1 MCAFF
6 QKYSLLVRIH
16 TLAQHA
22 RNIFFLFLLL
32 LLLSLHSISNHCS
45 FILIAYW
52 YWNVHGN
59 ECAYDQCTTNRVH
72 ATSCDLYMYDLRF
85 ADSCGSQWNGRKK
98 LKNWNRKTHPNRL
111 NSIVLFVAITDCY
124 TVCSTAYLTRSQR
137 QPHIWS
143 LHKDHPDQTT
153 RHHFRIVHLC
163 KCILVSV
170 LMFLHSF
177 WIEREENTTHI
188 QMNLI
193 KLYSQE
199 IEKRNRLSCRG
210 YFTHWT
216 FHGHIFRLVC
226 LSVCVWVC
234 TYLCIFHNNHFS
246 SQAYSNRQLLGSSL
260 VHIQQNHSERW
271 QKKQKERT
279 RKIIKNNIIVDDG
292 YNNNSNYISKRAKTT
307 NDVLYFS
314 SHLKKSS
321 EKFSFVCRS
330 QNNKSKFMYIV

>member
-1 MCAFF
+1 MN
-6 QKYSLLVRIH
+6 VRTISVRQ
-16 TLAQHA
+16 TVCMRRLAIYICMICDSPIRVA
-22 RNIFFLFLLL
+22 
-32 LLLSLHSISNHCS
+32 
-45 FILIAYW
+45 
-52 YWNVHGN
+52 VN
-59 ECAYDQCTTNRVH
+59 E
-72 ATSCDLYMYDLRF
+72 ME
-85 ADSCGSQWNGRKK
+85 KK

-226 LSVCVWVC
+226 LSVCVCV
-234 TYLCIFHNNHFS
+234 YLPLHFS
-246 SQAYSNRQLLGSSL
+246 
-260 VHIQQNHSERW
+260 QQPFF
-271 QKKQKERT
+271 
-279 RKIIKNNIIVDDG
+279 
-292 YNNNSNYISKRAKTT
+292 
-307 NDVLYFS
+307 FS
-314 SHLKKSS
+314 S
-321 EKFSFVCRS
+321 
-330 QNNKSKFMYIV
+330 I